1 MVGKSAIINF
11 LEVFWKHFLQN
22 EEEID
27 GIRMQLDVP
36 MDAVPDWHLL
46 QVMGEQ
52 VDPLHTMIGQEALR
66 HLPAALGTLSCL
78 PSIEGRQE
86 SPNAPFRGDK
96 QWSKNRLS

>member
-1 MVGKSAIINF
+1 MVAKSAIINF

-27 GIRMQLDVP
+27 GIQMQLYVP
-36 MDAVPDWHLL
+36 MNAVPDCNLL

-66 HLPAALGTLSCL
+66 HLPAAPGTFTRHSFLL
-78 PSIEGRQE
+78 
-86 SPNAPFRGDK
+86 AFH
-96 QWSKNRLS
+96 